1 MALSES
7 ATIALEHGR
16 DVTYKRI
23 DSKLDSVRRTVRQAE
38 QIFHEIGDTLETIAD
53 LMKPF
58 TNFLASITEE
68 CEKIVPGFAT
78 DLACNFPEWASD
90 RLFAPVERK
99 VMAKI
104 EDLHEKVYYKIERNS
119 ETNITETVIGNYEE
133 KMNESM
139 QVLNQQMGDRFG
151 SMMDVWTK
159 FILVVSF
166 VSFFVSFFFAY
177 RFLY

>member
-58 TNFLASITEE
+58 TSFLASITDE
-68 CEKIVPGFAT
+68 CEEVVPGFAT

-104 EDLHEKVYYKIERNS
+104 EDLHEQVYYKIERNS
-119 ETNITETVIGNYEE
+119 DTNITETVIGNYEA

-139 QVLNQQMGDRFG
+139 QVLNKQMGDRFG

-159 FILVVSF
+159 FILIVSF
-166 VSFFVSFFFAY
+166 VSFFVSFYFAY
-177 RFLY
+177 RFS

>member
-23 DSKLDSVRRTVRQAE
+23 DSKLDSVRRTVQEAE
-38 QIFHEIGDTLETIAD
+38 QIFYQIGDTLETIAN

-58 TNFLASITEE
+58 TSFLAKITDE
-68 CEKIVPGFAT
+68 CEKVVPGFAT

-104 EDLHEKVYYKIERNS
+104 EDLHEQVYYKVERNS
-119 ETNITETVIGNYEE
+119 ETNITEKVIGNYEE
-133 KMNESM
+133 RMNESAK
-139 QVLNQQMGDRFG
+139 VLNEKMGDRFG

-159 FILVVSF
+159 LIIVVSF
-166 VSFFVSFFFAY
+166 VTFFISFYFAY
-177 RFLY
+177 K